1 VLESRMLRVLC
12 LAVSWKRTGAAIR
25 AAWMTTTNTQN
36 RFLASSL
43 KARTEISHNLS
54 RQVIYSF
61 RKTYIPLFAVI
72 DAAALNRSWDT
83 LREAPMAPV
92 YVEKGSRTRTPVILA
107 MACSNECVIA
117 VHEGSVN
124 GSELF
129 NSFAGL
135 STACGTCS
143 LLNNI
148 AFHEY
153 SIEWRGIRLYMQRI
167 VHSGGELPRR
177 SPKS

>member
-1 VLESRMLRVLC
+1 
-12 LAVSWKRTGAAIR
+12 
-25 AAWMTTTNTQN
+25 
-36 RFLASSL
+36 
-43 KARTEISHNLS
+43 
-54 RQVIYSF
+54 
-61 RKTYIPLFAVI
+61 
-72 DAAALNRSWDT
+72 
-83 LREAPMAPV
+83 MAPV

-153 SIEWRGIRLYMQRI
+153 SIQWRGIRLYMQRI